1 VMGILKD
8 MLSCD
13 AVRRR
18 SMARSRN
25 IKDRAPVMIGGVCL
39 VAVVVF
45 SLLVALSNAVVK
57 ERRLLHDLR
66 ADKVYLETK
75 IGRLEESWYRATS
88 RDRIVARAET
98 ELGLVTPD
106 GPGLVVVLAS
116 AAMERR
122 QPAWRQIL
130 AAVGSGGGGVGL
142 ARAESEAP

>member
-1 VMGILKD
+1 MGILND

-13 AVRRR
+13 AARRR
-18 SMARSRN
+18 TMARSRN
-25 IKDRAPVMIGGVCL
+25 IKDRAPVMVGGACL
-39 VAVVVF
+39 AAVIVF

-75 IGRLEESWYRATS
+75 IGLLEESWYRATS

-98 ELGLVTPD
+98 ELGLVTPE

-142 ARAESEAP
+142 ARAEVGSP